1 MNSHL
6 GVFKFWCAQCKK
18 GYQNRA
24 NYNQHMNKHEGRTFP
39 CEICNK
45 IFSVKSS
52 LRRHQTEFD
61 GCRRNKTENDTSH
74 SNICPICGKTILSKF
89 GYDAHVARHSGK
101 FKFWCSTCEKG
112 YWNRANYDQH
122 MNKHLGIT
130 FSCELCTKK
139 FLVKSSLKR
148 HLEKCHMETP
158 QCDSASVEKSNAD
171 PSIVE
176 ILKRSDSFSIEKSH
190 SNLEPMGIFDKC
202 DSEPTSM
209 STLNKCYS
217 EPGSG
222 EKSHSDPVSED
233 S

>member
-6 GVFKFWCAQCKK
+6 GVFKFWCSQCKK

-24 NYNQHMNKHEGRTFP
+24 NYNQHMNKHEGLTFP
-39 CEICNK
+39 CEFCNK

-52 LRRHQTEFD
+52 LRRHQTELD
-61 GCRRNKTENDTSH
+61 CCRRNRDGGPGQATDHDTSH

-89 GYDAHVARHSGK
+89 GYTAHVARHSGS

-139 FLVKSSLKR
+139 FNVKSSLKR
-148 HLEKCHMETP
+148 HLEKCHMEKSNSNSVLSKSNSKSV
-158 QCDSASVEKSNAD
+158 SAEKSQ
-171 PSIVE
+171 
-176 ILKRSDSFSIEKSH
+176 SDSSVVVVPYQSDPALVNDCQSEGASAGMLEKS
-190 SNLEPMGIFDKC
+190 D
-202 DSEPTSM
+202 
-209 STLNKCYS
+209 
-217 EPGSG
+217 
-222 EKSHSDPVSED
+222 SDPTAA
-233 S
+233 